1 MLPRH
6 GLTAQSVP
14 LWSQRK
20 QQDRFAH
27 HLKVAN
33 PAASVAETSP
43 ARCVSE
49 REKGGYFAPAGS
61 KGRSPWR
68 FFGDFLIGEKVTR
81 GGGAERPR
89 IGECRGGF
97 APSHIVGR
105 RDLRPCKIPRSAPS
119 WRKKGEENS
128 SPFGVRRGQRPRTI
142 SLCICP
148 AFQRRSCPRW
158 KP

>member
-1 MLPRH
+1 MF
-6 GLTAQSVP
+6 P

-43 ARCVSE
+43 ARAGAERSE
-49 REKGGYFAPAGS
+49 REKGGDFAPAGS

-81 GGGAERPR
+81 VRGGAPAWEEQGPPPLQNPLHLYPQKQKKLHLNVQPLNKKSPLR
-89 IGECRGGF
+89 GEKS
-97 APSHIVGR
+97 A
-105 RDLRPCKIPRSAPS
+105 LR
-119 WRKKGEENS
+119 S
-128 SPFGVRRGQRPRTI
+128 S
-142 SLCICP
+142 
-148 AFQRRSCPRW
+148 
-158 KP
+158 